1 MRPAALSAL
10 ISSGVPL
17 RQALEELSV
26 ENLDDELL
34 NLAVEVG
41 APLAPTLKVLEQQL
55 IHQER
60 AQSELSQAQAVPQ
73 ATRKL
78 LLWLPVGTV
87 VLSQL
92 AGLETL
98 RGLLEP
104 MGIVALVLALG
115 LLYLGARITA
125 RMLKKFAAEPDR
137 LVRELIAIKI
147 CLSAGMG
154 LRAIQIRLGQ
164 MGDEA
169 LRLILL
175 SERTGAAL
183 GSLIDS
189 EIEAL
194 NQRAISNQLTAAK
207 KLSVSLLIPLSATTL
222 PAFLLLTIVPMVIGI
237 AQ

>member
-17 RQALEELSV
+17 QSALQELAV

-41 APLAPTLKVLEQQL
+41 APLVPTLKVLEQQQ
-55 IHQER
+55 IHREH
-60 AQSELSQAQAVPQ
+60 AQSELRQAQAVPQ

-87 VLSQL
+87 ILSQL

-98 RGLLEP
+98 KGLMEP
-104 MGIVALVLALG
+104 LGMVALVLALG

-125 RMLKKFAAEPDR
+125 RMLKKFVAEPDR
-137 LVRELIAIKI
+137 VVRELIGLKI
-147 CLSAGMG
+147 CLEAGMG
-154 LRAIQIRLGQ
+154 LRAIQSRLGEKTT
-164 MGDEA
+164 EA
-169 LRLILL
+169 ARLISL

-183 GSLIDS
+183 GLLIDS